1 MSNQQLKNG
10 FLKDQAY
17 LAIKDEIMNGKLTPG
32 DFISE
37 NVLSEKLNMSRTPIR
52 SALQRLEHDGIVR
65 ILPKQGI
72 YICEISVKQINDVY
86 EMRTSFET
94 FAIKKLANRIEKSQ
108 IEELKE
114 ILKQQYEQIELKDP
128 NLFIKF
134 DTIFHLKLMEF
145 IDNKEM
151 YNAFRSIEEKL
162 TFYGKEII
170 KKNFER
176 LKNSYEEHERI
187 LTELDKG
194 NEAAAIKEME
204 THLQNGRSVLL
215 GN

>member
-1 MSNQQLKNG
+1 MSNLQLKNG

-86 EMRTSFET
+86 EMRTSLET

-128 NLFIKF
+128 NLFIEF

-151 YNAFRSIEEKL
+151 YNAFSNIEEKL
-162 TFYGKEII
+162 NFYGKEII

-187 LTELDKG
+187 LSELVNG
-194 NEAAAIKEME
+194 NEAAAIKEVE
-204 THLQNGRSVLL
+204 NHLQNGRRVLL

>member
-1 MSNQQLKNG
+1 MSTRQLKNG

-17 LAIKDEIMNGKLTPG
+17 LEIKDEIMNGNLTPG

-86 EMRTSFET
+86 EMRTSLET
-94 FAIKKLANRIEKSQ
+94 FAIKKLAHTIEKFQ

-128 NLFIKF
+128 NLFIEY

-151 YNAFRSIEEKL
+151 YNAFSSIEEKL

-187 LTELDKG
+187 LSELEKG
-194 NEAAAIKEME
+194 NEEASIKEME
-204 THLQNGRSVLL
+204 NHLQNGRRVLL

>member
-1 MSNQQLKNG
+1 MSNKNG

-17 LAIKDEIMNGKLTPG
+17 LAIKDEIMNGKLAPG

-94 FAIKKLANRIEKSQ
+94 FAIRKLANRIEMSQ

-114 ILKQQYEQIELKDP
+114 ILKQQYEQLELKDP

-134 DTIFHLKLMEF
+134 DTNFHLKLMEF
-145 IDNKEM
+145 IGNREM
-151 YNAFRSIEEKL
+151 YNAFSSIEEKL

-187 LTELDKG
+187 LNELEKG
-194 NEAAAIKEME
+194 NEAAAIREME
-204 THLQNGRSVLL
+204 THLQNGRRVLL
-215 GN
+215 GD